1 MMRGAKAGKRGIW
14 IKAGIAVGVICIIVG
29 VIFLFGFK
37 DKPFYGVSEDSGTI
51 RLGTAKFGADFYTE
65 IYESTTFAANAVK
78 GVYEMLSTCFG
89 ALFVL
94 AGAIDVCVFGSKLP
108 GKEEDAPVPEAA
120 PEAEAAPDA
129 YTPAASG
136 AEE

>member
-1 MMRGAKAGKRGIW
+1 MRETKAEKKNVW
-14 IKAGIAVGVICIIVG
+14 IKAGLAVGVVCIIVG

-108 GKEEDAPVPEAA
+108 GREKVAPVPEET

-136 AEE
+136 TEE